1 MMKITNPKT
10 QDELD
15 YSGLLS
21 LQNKVFCNGQLKNSD
36 IIELP
41 YHWNQLIDEK
51 SISVHLTPVGA
62 NQNIFVKGVQDN
74 KVMLTANLG
83 FPINCYYM
91 VIATLQEGVDVVSSD
106 E

>member
-1 MMKITNPKT
+1 MMIITNQKT

-15 YSGLLS
+15 YSGLLG
-21 LQNKVFCNGQLKNSD
+21 LQSKVFCNGQLKNND

-41 YHWNQLIDEK
+41 EHWKKLIDEN

-62 NQNIFVKGVQDN
+62 NQSIFVKGVQDN
-74 KVMLTANLG
+74 KVMLTAHGG

-91 VIATLQEGVDVVSSD
+91 VIATLHEGVDVVSSED
-106 E
+106 